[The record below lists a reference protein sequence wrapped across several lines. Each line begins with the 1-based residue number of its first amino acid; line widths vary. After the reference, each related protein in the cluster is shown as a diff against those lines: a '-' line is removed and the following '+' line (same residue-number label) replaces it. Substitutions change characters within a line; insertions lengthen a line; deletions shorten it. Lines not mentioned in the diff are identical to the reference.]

1 MVENPSQMDP
11 LVDCLLFLAKQHGKN
26 ISRKTLTSGLPLV
39 ENRLTPLLFIEAAK
53 RIDLKARIIKR
64 PLNKIPDLVLPCV
77 LILKDN
83 QACVL
88 TKIDQNKVGE
98 IALPDSNMGTSKIT
112 LNELQNN
119 YSGYVIFVK
128 PTYEFEQRTREFHTK
143 QPRSWFWGTLWQYR
157 LDYVQLLVAA
167 LLINIFVLVS
177 PLYVMNVYDRVIPN
191 NAIETLWVLALGVFI
206 I

>member
-83 QACVL
+83 
-88 TKIDQNKVGE
+88 
-98 IALPDSNMGTSKIT
+98 
-112 LNELQNN
+112 
-119 YSGYVIFVK
+119 
-128 PTYEFEQRTREFHTK
+128 H
-143 QPRSWFWGTLWQYR
+143 
-157 LDYVQLLVAA
+157 
-167 LLINIFVLVS
+167 NI
-177 PLYVMNVYDRVIPN
+177 I
-191 NAIETLWVLALGVFI
+191 
-206 I
+206 